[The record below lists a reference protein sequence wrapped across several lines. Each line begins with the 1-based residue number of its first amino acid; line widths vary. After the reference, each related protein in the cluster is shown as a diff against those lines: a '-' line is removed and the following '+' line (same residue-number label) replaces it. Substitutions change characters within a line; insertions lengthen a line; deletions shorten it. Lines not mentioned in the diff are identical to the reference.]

1 VQAVKKAK
9 ALDLIYMA
17 LQWQVMLF
25 PFQIVYN
32 WQRSWHYSSNTTSGS
47 IKTN

>member
-1 VQAVKKAK
+1 MLSAAVEKAK

-25 PFQIVYN
+25 PFQMCN
-32 WQRSWHYSSNTTSGS
+32 WQ
-47 IKTN
+47 KKLLQ

>member
-32 WQRSWHYSSNTTSGS
+32 CKEAGITE
-47 IKTN
+47 